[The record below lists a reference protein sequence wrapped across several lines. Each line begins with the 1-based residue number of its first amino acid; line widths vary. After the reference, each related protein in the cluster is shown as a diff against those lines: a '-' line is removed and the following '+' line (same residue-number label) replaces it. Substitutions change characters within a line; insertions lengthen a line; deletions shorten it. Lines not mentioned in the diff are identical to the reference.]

1 MRVSRANTPS
11 GGHQWLRGA
20 LVIVEV
26 ALAVVLLVGAGLFL
40 VSFARVASVDLGIDP
55 NGVLTVRVR
64 PLVGAKNWELAQE
77 RNRGLL
83 QNILDGVRTL
93 PGVEVAAFV
102 NGGVPLRGDVRT
114 VEFDVP
120 GGTPSLDADLDFNEI
135 SPDYF
140 RAMSVSLLKGRYFAD
155 EDRQGSELVVIIND
169 AAARKHFPGEDPIG
183 RTVQFQGSRRVVGVV
198 GNIRHDGPETDW
210 RTQGFVP
217 FHQGRAVGGTLVL
230 RLSRATADVLPA
242 VKAAIWS
249 QFPGLALPEIQTLDQ
264 YLSALVA
271 ERRFN
276 MLLLG
281 LFGLLGVVIA
291 CVGIYGVM
299 AYVVTQR
306 TQEIGIRMALGAT
319 PGAVLWS
326 VLGRAGTYL
335 AGGLALGLVG
345 AWLLSALVAGFLF
358 EIRPHDPWVYAGVT
372 AALAVTGITAAFLPA
387 RRAARVDPL
396 VALRLE

>member
-1 MRVSRANTPS
+1 
-11 GGHQWLRGA
+11 
-20 LVIVEV
+20 
-26 ALAVVLLVGAGLFL
+26 
-40 VSFARVASVDLGIDP
+40 
-55 NGVLTVRVR
+55 
-64 PLVGAKNWELAQE
+64 
-77 RNRGLL
+77 
-83 QNILDGVRTL
+83 
-93 PGVEVAAFV
+93 
-102 NGGVPLRGDVRT
+102 
-114 VEFDVP
+114 
-120 GGTPSLDADLDFNEI
+120 
-135 SPDYF
+135 
-140 RAMSVSLLKGRYFAD
+140 
-155 EDRQGSELVVIIND
+155 
-169 AAARKHFPGEDPIG
+169 
-183 RTVQFQGSRRVVGVV
+183 
-198 GNIRHDGPETDW
+198 
-210 RTQGFVP
+210 
-217 FHQGRAVGGTLVL
+217 
-230 RLSRATADVLPA
+230 
-242 VKAAIWS
+242 
-249 QFPGLALPEIQTLDQ
+249 
-264 YLSALVA
+264 
-271 ERRFN
+271 

-372 AALAVTGITAAFLPA
+372 ATLAATGITAALLPA